1 MVYDFNNPKE
11 VGSND
16 EKKYFLNLKNQQYI
30 QKHNETLFLKLYK
43 IIEEE
48 KIYQEIC
55 IQIIDE
61 LLKSKTE
68 LIQDIVHD
76 TSIDYVLKMT
86 SIQYSTEILK
96 LLAYYWDIQ
105 SKPDDFIKYKKI
117 LADKSPFC
125 EIILNL
131 KEGTKHTFEELFVR
145 YLANMKRI
153 YKGYPNLH
161 QIILQKDRK
170 YLINHEQFSIMYR
183 AFANKYFIINYI
195 PDNKKL
201 LNLYDDF
208 IFTTLSTKQ
217 QCIQNQ
223 IRNVSKDSKELEEI
237 LKQLD
242 YQEIILILFAR
253 SQNQDNLLEQML
265 RNPKS
270 IVNELLQNVCNTY
283 EMETFYTD
291 KMLLMVIIKI
301 YSALNH
307 NYNC

>member
-1 MVYDFNNPKE
+1 MVYDFNTPKE
-11 VGSND
+11 VGSNG

-30 QKHNETLFLKLYK
+30 RKTKNTLFLKLYS
-43 IIEEE
+43 IIEDE
-48 KIYQEIC
+48 KMNQEIC
-55 IQIIDE
+55 IQIINE
-61 LLKSKTE
+61 LLKSKEE
-68 LIQDIVHD
+68 LIQDIVQD

-86 SIQYSTEILK
+86 NLQDSTEILK
-96 LLAYYWDIQ
+96 LLAFYWDIEE
-105 SKPDDFIKYKKI
+105 KPDDYIKYKEE

-131 KEGTKHTFEELFVR
+131 KEGTKHTFKELFVR
-145 YLANMKRI
+145 YLDNMKRK

-161 QIILQKDRK
+161 QIMHQKDRK
-170 YLINHEQFSIMYR
+170 YLMDHEQFSIIYR
-183 AFANKYFIINYI
+183 AYANKYYIIKDI

-201 LNLYDDF
+201 LDLYDDF

-217 QCIQNQ
+217 QNIQNQ
-223 IRNVSKDSKELEEI
+223 IRNASKDSKELEEI
-237 LKQLD
+237 LKKLD